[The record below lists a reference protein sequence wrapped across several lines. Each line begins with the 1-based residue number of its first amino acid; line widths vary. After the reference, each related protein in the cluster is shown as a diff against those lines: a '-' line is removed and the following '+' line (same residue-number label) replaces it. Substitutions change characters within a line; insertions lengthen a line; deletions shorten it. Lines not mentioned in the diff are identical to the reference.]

1 MRQFSDRATVYVG
14 DDARPPT
21 IAFPL
26 VDSEP
31 GAAAGLSE
39 LIWFGHEPHKAGVK
53 GAQQVIAGQSVT
65 LTVNY
70 QPYSRRKA
78 GENPLPVAFVAILED
93 RVVPLNG
100 QPVFYGSVLPHRLSY
115 LPITIRVPD
124 APGLYQLFVQPF
136 PHPYV
141 DAREAARTRRDLY
154 AISSQRFILDAR

>member
-53 GAQQVIAGQSVT
+53 VSATTRSATSAPSGGMREGRF
-65 LTVNY
+65 L
-70 QPYSRRKA
+70 SRKSPR
-78 GENPLPVAFVAILED
+78 NPPA
-93 RVVPLNG
+93 
-100 QPVFYGSVLPHRLSY
+100 
-115 LPITIRVPD
+115 
-124 APGLYQLFVQPF
+124 
-136 PHPYV
+136 
-141 DAREAARTRRDLY
+141 
-154 AISSQRFILDAR
+154 